1 MRHRYLVCYDIS
13 DPKRLRQVHKKL
25 LGFGDPLQ
33 YSVFKCDLNETE
45 KALMLATLDDLIN
58 LARDRVMIIRL
69 GPVDRAADDR
79 VEFLGTP
86 LAPWERPVAVII

>member
-1 MRHRYLVCYDIS
+1 MRQRYLVCYDIT
-13 DPKRLRQVHKKL
+13 DAKRLRQVHKKM

-33 YSVFKCDLNETE
+33 YSVFKCDLNDTE
-45 KALMLATLDDLIN
+45 KALMLAALDELIN
-58 LARDRVMIIRL
+58 LSRDRVMIIRL
-69 GPVDRAADDR
+69 GPVDSPADDR